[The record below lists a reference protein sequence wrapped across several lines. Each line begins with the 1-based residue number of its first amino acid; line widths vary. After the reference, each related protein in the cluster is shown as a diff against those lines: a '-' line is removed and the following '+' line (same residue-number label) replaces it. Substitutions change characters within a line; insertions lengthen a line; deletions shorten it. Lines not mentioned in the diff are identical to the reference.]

1 MKKIL
6 SILFLLAFCFALS
19 IKAQTVTLQSME
31 AYRTGGTYQLVN
43 TDYNLDT
50 TTARTFIF
58 TAPQAQPATQDYIV
72 NMDSVFGNQTNVAVA
87 IYGQKSA
94 IQADW
99 TQIGSTV
106 NWIGITS
113 DTTITISNATLN
125 RFRNYKAVIT
135 GTGNG
140 RTKID
145 VQELKLFKE

>member
-1 MKKIL
+1 M
-6 SILFLLAFCFALS
+6 SFCFIAM
-19 IKAQTVTLQSME
+19 AQTVTLQSME

-58 TAPQAQPATQDYIV
+58 TAPQAQPTTQDYVV
-72 NMDSVFGNQTNVAVA
+72 NIDSVFGNQTNVAVA
-87 IYGQKSA
+87 LYGQKSTIA
-94 IQADW
+94 VDW

-106 NWIGITS
+106 NWLGTTS
-113 DTTITISNATLN
+113 DTTIIISNATAN

-140 RTKID
+140 RSKID
-145 VQELKLFKE
+145 AQELKLFKE

>member
-1 MKKIL
+1 MKKFI
-6 SILFLLAFCFALS
+6 SILFLMSFCFIAM
-19 IKAQTVTLQSME
+19 AQTVTLQSME

-58 TAPQAQPATQDYIV
+58 TAPQAQPTTQDYVV
-72 NMDSVFGNQTNVAVA
+72 NIDSVFGNQTNVAVA
-87 IYGQKSA
+87 LYGQKSTIA
-94 IQADW
+94 VDW

-106 NWIGITS
+106 NWLGTTS
-113 DTTITISNATLN
+113 DTTIIISNATAN

-140 RTKID
+140 RSKID
-145 VQELKLFKE
+145 AQELKLFKE